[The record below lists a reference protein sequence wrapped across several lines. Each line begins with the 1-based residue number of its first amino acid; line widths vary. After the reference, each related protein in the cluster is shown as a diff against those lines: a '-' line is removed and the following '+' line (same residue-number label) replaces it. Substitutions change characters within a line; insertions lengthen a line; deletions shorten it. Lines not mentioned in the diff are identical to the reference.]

1 MPSMMFRLIFY
12 GFLLKMSSEAKV
24 GPAPIKDPLR
34 RAKIVG
40 IIGAVA
46 NWSIPIAA
54 IVNISRGV
62 DAGTINGNLT
72 LALIVYSSLFLRWSV
87 AIRPINPPLFAC
99 HVVNLGAQITQYY
112 RYFTHQTKP
121 EEKKN

>member
-1 MPSMMFRLIFY
+1 
-12 GFLLKMSSEAKV
+12 MSSEAKV
-24 GPAPIKDPLR
+24 VPAPVKDPLR

-40 IIGAVA
+40 TIGAVA

-62 DAGTINGNLT
+62 DPGTINGNLT
-72 LALIVYSSLFLRWSV
+72 LALIIYSSLFLRWSV

-99 HVVNLGAQITQYY
+99 HVVNLCAQITQYY
-112 RYFTHQTKP
+112 RYWAHQLSKP